1 MFRNRKKSKGQD
13 RLKNREKADLG
24 LFENQ
29 SLSEDGRRKG
39 GRGLRGVG
47 VDQDD
52 RLKMLKQGH
61 GRVYKLVSILFNMLY
76 RALGTTA
83 HAVQYN
89 CFKRSKEKME
99 WVKPASYSQGLW

>member
-1 MFRNRKKSKGQD
+1 M
-13 RLKNREKADLG
+13 G

-39 GRGLRGVG
+39 GRGLRGDG
-47 VDQDD
+47 ADRDD
-52 RLKMLKQGH
+52 RLKMLKQGD

-83 HAVQYN
+83 HAAQYN
-89 CFKRSKEKME
+89 CFEDAK
-99 WVKPASYSQGLW
+99 